1 MSRSG
6 HRRARTALAAVV
18 AALGVAS
25 TGSARPFAQAVA
37 PDLKAE
43 RALAATVSETRMVE
57 AVRTLVGFGTRMY
70 GTPSNHESAAWLAGA
85 FKEAGLDVTVRKDT
99 PRDWYQASAWDVR
112 MAGAGGAVSEDDVAQ
127 LGVALRQG

>member
-6 HRRARTALAAVV
+6 HRLARTALATIV
-18 AALGVAS
+18 AALGVAW
-25 TGSARPFAQAVA
+25 TGSARPFAQAAA

-57 AVRTLVGFGTRMY
+57 TVRTLVGFGTRMY

-99 PRDWYQASAWDVR
+99 PRDWYLASAWDVR
-112 MAGAGGAVSEDDVAQ
+112 D
-127 LGVALRQG
+127 RQAPAAPS